1 MCLPRWN
8 YTGFYLWSR
17 RVEESGDEW
26 KWEGFCGVL
35 DWRTVRGTKRKVFGE
50 SQWFR
55 SLDLLEEL
63 YKTR

>member
-1 MCLPRWN
+1 M
-8 YTGFYLWSR
+8 
-17 RVEESGDEW
+17 EESGDEW